1 MFKIKDVARTKREFK
16 PKMITN
22 YRLQRS
28 SSYVYYKKI
37 ISAIFIGF
45 FVFLIGHQ
53 QIQAQQENSL
63 SFNDILSKL
72 TSASRINKNAKES
85 NEQLITD
92 VRKRGINFDLTLKNK
107 NSLRKVGGSDF
118 LIKVIGE
125 NSPKYIKEK
134 AILYRKFTDNYDGTI
149 AQKQIALEAAKEFI
163 FRYNN
168 NQELDNKT
176 IINYFRDVIPVFQ
189 RMMTKYEDCKC
200 N

>member
-1 MFKIKDVARTKREFK
+1 MTTVNF
-16 PKMITN
+16 
-22 YRLQRS
+22 
-28 SSYVYYKKI
+28 
-37 ISAIFIGF
+37 G
-45 FVFLIGHQ
+45 
-53 QIQAQQENSL
+53 
-63 SFNDILSKL
+63 SFN
-72 TSASRINKNAKES
+72 TPSACCG
-85 NEQLITD
+85 
-92 VRKRGINFDLTLKNK
+92 VVYLTLKNK

-149 AQKQIALEAAKEFI
+149 AQRQIALEAAKEFI

-168 NQELDNKT
+168 DQELDNKT

>member
-1 MFKIKDVARTKREFK
+1 M
-16 PKMITN
+16 
-22 YRLQRS
+22 S
-28 SSYVYYKKI
+28 SVVICMNIYYYKKI

-168 NQELDNKT
+168 DQATDTKDV
-176 IINYFRDVIPVFQ
+176 IKYFRHVIPVFQ
-189 RMMTKYEDCKC
+189 KMMAKHEDCKC